1 MTRYEGAS
9 PPQTPVAGRGARRR
23 PERRGRC
30 YVRPFVRGEQPNDQ
44 GPGPVQTGERSQGD
58 DASLAKRATAGDA
71 EAFGA
76 LYDRYVDAV
85 YRYAYYRV
93 RNEADAED
101 VTSEVF
107 FKALRAM
114 PRYQPRQ
121 PFLAWLYRIARNTL
135 IDRLRR
141 QRPQIGFEDALEHPG
156 ADRIVD
162 PDAGLERLSDSIALR
177 AAIAKLTPLQQ
188 DVIILRY
195 LEGLETREI
204 GRIIGRRDGTVRGI
218 EFRAL
223 GTLRQMLPREAL
235 S

>member
-1 MTRYEGAS
+1 M
-9 PPQTPVAGRGARRR
+9 
-23 PERRGRC
+23 
-30 YVRPFVRGEQPNDQ
+30 RGEQPNGQDT
-44 GPGPVQTGERSQGD
+44 GAVQTDERPRGD
-58 DASLAKRATAGDA
+58 EAALAKQAAAGDA

-114 PRYQPRQ
+114 PRYEARQ
-121 PFLAWLYRIARNTL
+121 PFLAWLYRIARNTI

-141 QRPQIGFEDALEHPG
+141 VRPQVSFEDALQHPH
-156 ADRIVD
+156 ADRVVD
-162 PDAGLERLSDSIALR
+162 PDAGLERLSDSQALR
-177 AAIAKLTPLQQ
+177 DAIAQLTPLQQ

-195 LEGLETREI
+195 LEGLDTKEI
-204 GRIIGRRDGTVRGI
+204 GTIIGRKDGTVRGI

-223 GTLRQMLPREAL
+223 GMLRQVLPREAL
-235 S
+235 T

>member
-1 MTRYEGAS
+1 MEG
-9 PPQTPVAGRGARRR
+9 
-23 PERRGRC
+23 ER
-30 YVRPFVRGEQPNDQ
+30 PNDQ
-44 GPGPVQTGERSQGD
+44 GTAPVQADERSGAD
-58 DASLAKRATAGDA
+58 DATLATRAVAGDA

-93 RNEADAED
+93 RNEAEAED
-101 VTSEVF
+101 VTSDVF

-114 PRYQPRQ
+114 PRYRPQQ

-141 QRPQIGFEDALEHPG
+141 LRPQIPFEDALRHPG
-156 ADRIVD
+156 ADRVVD
-162 PDAGLERLSDSIALR
+162 PDAGLDQLSDSVELR
-177 AAIAKLTPLQQ
+177 AAIARLTPLQQ

-195 LEGLETREI
+195 VEGMDTKSI
-204 GRIIGRRDGTVRGI
+204 GRILGRREGTVRGI

-223 GTLRQMLPREAL
+223 GALRAVLPREAVT
-235 S
+235 

>member
-1 MTRYEGAS
+1 M
-9 PPQTPVAGRGARRR
+9 
-23 PERRGRC
+23 
-30 YVRPFVRGEQPNDQ
+30 RGEQPN
-44 GPGPVQTGERSQGD
+44 GLATAAVQTDERPRGNE
-58 DASLAKRATAGDA
+58 AALAKQAAAGDA

-107 FKALRAM
+107 YKALRAM
-114 PRYQPRQ
+114 PRYEARQ
-121 PFLAWLYRIARNTL
+121 PFLAWLYRIARNTI

-141 QRPQIGFEDALEHPG
+141 VRPQVSFEDALQHPH

-162 PDAGLERLSDSIALR
+162 PDAGLERLSDSQALR
-177 AAIAKLTPLQQ
+177 DAIAQLTPLQQ

-195 LEGLETREI
+195 LEGLDTKEI
-204 GRIIGRRDGTVRGI
+204 GTIIGRKDGTVRGI

-223 GTLRQMLPREAL
+223 GMLRQVLPREAL
-235 S
+235 T